1 MNLEDNLDQIKQ
13 IVKEFFK
20 KTSFDLEVYFLPIK
34 DNTLSIEIKTDE
46 PQILIGEGG
55 QTLADLQHILKAI
68 LRRKTEIPFYLNI
81 DINDYKK
88 KKIEYLKELA
98 RTTADEVALSKKEKE
113 LIPMRSFERRI
124 VHMEL
129 AERNDVITES
139 IGDEP
144 ERKIIIKPS
153 KESIF

>member
-13 IVKEFFK
+13 IVKDFFK
-20 KTSFDLEVYFLPIK
+20 KTCFDLEVYFLPIK
-34 DNTLSIEIKTDE
+34 DNTLSIEIKTIE

-68 LRRKTEIPFYLNI
+68 LRRKTEAPFYLNI

-98 RTTADEVALSKKEKE
+98 RATADEVVLNKKEKE
-113 LIPMRSFERRI
+113 LMPMRSFERRI

-129 AERNDVITES
+129 AEREDITTES
-139 IGDEP
+139 IGNEP
-144 ERKIIIKPS
+144 ERKIVIKPAG
-153 KESIF
+153 

>member
-13 IVKEFFK
+13 IVKEFFN

-34 DNTLSIEIKTDE
+34 DNTLSIEIKTTE

-55 QTLADLQHILKAI
+55 QTLADLQHILKAV
-68 LRRKTEIPFYLNI
+68 LRRKIEEPFYLDI

-88 KKIEYLKELA
+88 KKVEYLKELA
-98 RTTADEVALSKKEKE
+98 RTTADEVALSRKEKE

-129 AERNDVITES
+129 AERNDVTTES

-144 ERKIIIKPS
+144 ERRIIIKPS
-153 KESIF
+153 RQSIF

>member
-1 MNLEDNLDQIKQ
+1 MNLEDNLDQVKQ
-13 IVKEFFK
+13 IVKEFFN

-34 DNTLSIEIKTDE
+34 DNTLSIEIKTTE

-55 QTLADLQHILKAI
+55 QTLADLQHILKAV
-68 LRRKTEIPFYLNI
+68 LRRKIEEPFYLDI

-88 KKIEYLKELA
+88 KKVEYLKELA
-98 RTTADEVALSKKEKE
+98 RTTADEVALSRKEKE

-129 AERNDVITES
+129 AERNDVTTES
-139 IGDEP
+139 IGDGP
-144 ERKIIIKPS
+144 ERRIVIKPS